1 MNAKI
6 SKRVEENRG
15 MNLPD
20 TSSAAELTFN
30 QNKESS
36 VSSEAESAL
45 ILDIDGYEGPLDVLL
60 TLARSQKIDLNKIS
74 ILELAEQYL
83 IFISKARQL
92 KLELA
97 ADYLVMA
104 AWLAYMKS
112 RILLPETESEE
123 EESGKDMAEALAF
136 RLRRLEAMRDS
147 VGKLMKNFRLGVDV
161 FGFGTPI
168 GIQIIRS
175 SDYQATL
182 YDLLKSFSDHKLSI
196 ERGEA
201 LQIQPMESFSL
212 ESAYKR
218 LSIMIP
224 NIPDWESM
232 IYFLPKELGKKGN
245 YRSAIATTFAASLEL
260 AREGKVELRQF
271 EAFGRLYMRNRSEAN

>member
-168 GIQIIRS
+168 QIIRS